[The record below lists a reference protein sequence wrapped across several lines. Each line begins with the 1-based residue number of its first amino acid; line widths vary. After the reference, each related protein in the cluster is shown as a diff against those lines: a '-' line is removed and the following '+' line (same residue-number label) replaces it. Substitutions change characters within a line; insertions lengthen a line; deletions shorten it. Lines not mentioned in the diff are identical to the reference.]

1 VIEPF
6 VKAALQ
12 LPEPAFRHAFWRGF
26 GLSVATLF
34 GLGAILHIAIGWVA
48 LVGIGWIDWVLHALG
63 HLAYVALSWVLFPSI
78 ATLMI
83 SIFTD
88 EIAEAVEKRHYPAD
102 PPGRPE
108 TVGAAMA
115 ASLRLVLLPL
125 LLNLLVLPLYLIPGV
140 NFVVYILV
148 NGILL
153 GREYFG
159 QVARRYVDDAAEARI
174 RKANRWKLLLPRL
187 GIAGMFAVPLL
198 NLLAPLLA
206 TAAMVH
212 IFKELQR
219 KTQIPV

>member
-12 LPEPAFRHAFWRGF
+12 LPEPAFRQAFWRGL

-34 GLGAILHIAIGWVA
+34 ALGTVLHLGLGWVA
-48 LVGIGWIDWVLHALG
+48 LVGIGWIDWFLHALG
-63 HLAYVALSWVLFPSI
+63 HLAYVAMSWVLFPSI

-88 EIAEAVEKRHYPAD
+88 EIAEAVEKRHYPSDA
-102 PPGRPE
+102 PGRPE

-115 ASLRLVLLPL
+115 ASLRLVLLSL
-125 LLNLLVLPLYLIPGV
+125 LLNLLVLPLYLVPVV
-140 NFVVYILV
+140 NLVVYILV

-159 QVARRYVDDAAEARI
+159 QVARRYVDGATETKI
-174 RKANRWKLLLPRL
+174 RKANRWRLLLPRL
-187 GIAGMFAVPLL
+187 AIAGMFAVPLL

-212 IFKELQR
+212 VFKEVQR
-219 KTQIPV
+219 KTQILV